1 MAVESS
7 CSLSIYS
14 SRIAHPSSCFLP
26 ILRVTEK
33 SVHSALTGAL
43 GCLRGSSLSRLSELP
58 HDTRASTEPLL
69 SALLCWVS
77 LGPKRFLFRPGTS
90 ITPPSWHSIFTWLQL
105 NMCFNVFVFPFHD
118 TDVPG
123 YGVTDGW
130 RSDAVGDIWVL
141 GSLGSL
147 GMRPQQGALQP
158 LDAGATPH
166 KV

>member
-77 LGPKRFLFRPGTS
+77 LEISPSKLISHRFPLEDIEKGFHIMRDKSEDYIKAMAEFPRPCTTKDFTVLPDS
-90 ITPPSWHSIFTWLQL
+90 IKNKES
-105 NMCFNVFVFPFHD
+105 PF
-118 TDVPG
+118 
-123 YGVTDGW
+123 YIE
-130 RSDAVGDIWVL
+130 R
-141 GSLGSL
+141 
-147 GMRPQQGALQP
+147 
-158 LDAGATPH
+158 
-166 KV
+166 